1 MEKLWLSKA
10 MKEYKKTLKYGVL
23 NLINSPAG
31 SGKTT
36 FVFDDLIK
44 NYERYGI
51 KKLSKNKMIYVCD
64 TSSLEYRIL
73 MTKKDIVKK
82 YEHGDL
88 DKNEDKILVMTY
100 AKLGNLLKDFK
111 TKVKLFDSHLFIFDE
126 VHNLVRYSSRYD
138 VENKKVYSVVI
149 NAIKELLKYKIMCI
163 GMSATIEDNMTYVF
177 NKNEITCNRIFL
189 EHQVSKLKSY
199 NFEPRKINYVFN
211 ILKEFVLRDDLQ
223 GKLLIY
229 TNTITQA
236 ERYKQFLI
244 KNGMNAEWLC
254 SIRAK
259 EEDENGKKVLRMND
273 EQLKIRKILLDT
285 GKIPEDLNLDVII
298 INAAYETGIDIYND
312 NIKYVI
318 VDDKNE
324 STQIQARN
332 RVRNNIDE
340 LYVTSNYIE
349 HPFYEGVY
357 VDPILNQYKEVID
370 YGEEIYVPNLAKYL
384 DTKFTGI
391 KLNDELKKEMVE
403 LYSTKKCYKENNI
416 YTFISLKEDIE
427 KLRYKVCVTNSGTYI
442 LTHDELTEYL
452 LSNDKKYSDEV
463 AEEYIKFL
471 NKEDDKMSGNNKSE
485 IKEYLSRNIGRIYV
499 KEEKEEL
506 INVIGL
512 RDNEGVLQDKPS
524 MLKLYLEDNFGLV
537 LNSKAKTN
545 RNGKS
550 VKGWKIVE

>member
-1 MEKLWLSKA
+1 MNEEKLWLSEA
-10 MKEYKKTLKYGVL
+10 MKDKKLEYGVL
-23 NLINSPAG
+23 NLINAPAG

-36 FVFDDLIK
+36 FIFSKLISEYK
-44 NYERYGI
+44 SYGI
-51 KKLSKNKMIYVCD
+51 KKLSKNKIVYVCD

-73 MTKKDIVKK
+73 MIKPDIVKK

-88 DKNEDKILVMTY
+88 DSNEDKIIIMTY
-100 AKLGNLLKDFK
+100 AKLGNLLQDFN
-111 TKVKLFDSHLFIFDE
+111 TKIKLFDSNLFILDE
-126 VHNLVRYSSRYD
+126 VHNLVRYSYRYD
-138 VENKKVYSVVI
+138 VENKKVYSTVI
-149 NAIKELLKYKIMCI
+149 NAIKELLKYKVMCI
-163 GMSATIEDNMTYVF
+163 GLSATIEENITYKF
-177 NKNEITCNRIFL
+177 DQNGIKSKRIFL
-189 EHQVSKLKSY
+189 EYQIAKLKSY

-211 ILKEFVLRDDLQ
+211 ILKEFALRNKK

-229 TNTITQA
+229 TNTIKQA

-254 SIRAK
+254 SIRAT
-259 EEDENGKKVLRMND
+259 EEDENGNKVLRMND
-273 EQLKIRKILLDT
+273 EQLKIRETLLNT
-285 GKIPEDLNLDVII
+285 GKIPDDLKLDVII
-298 INAAYETGIDIYND
+298 VNAAYETGIDIYNED
-312 NIKYVI
+312 IRYVI

-332 RVRNNIDE
+332 RIRHDIDE

-349 HPFYEGVY
+349 HPFCKGAY
-357 VDPILNQYKEVID
+357 VEPILNQYKEIID
-370 YGEEIYVPNLAKYL
+370 YGKEIYVPNLAKYL
-384 DTKFTGI
+384 NKKFTGI
-391 KLNDELKKEMVE
+391 RLNEELKKEMID

-442 LTHDELTEYL
+442 LTYDELTEYL

-471 NKEDDKMSGNNKSE
+471 NKEDDKMSGNSKNE
-485 IKEYLSRNIGRIYV
+485 IKEYLLKNIGRIYV

-512 RDNEGVLQDKPS
+512 RDASGILQDKPS
-524 MLKLYLEDNFGLV
+524 MLKPYLEDNFGLV
-537 LNSKAKTN
+537 LNIKAKTN
-545 RNGKS
+545 RNNKS